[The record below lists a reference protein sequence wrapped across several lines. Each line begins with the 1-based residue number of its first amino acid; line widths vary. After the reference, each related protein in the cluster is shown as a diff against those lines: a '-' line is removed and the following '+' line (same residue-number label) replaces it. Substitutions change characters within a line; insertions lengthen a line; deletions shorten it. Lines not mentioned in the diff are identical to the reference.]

1 MKEEELLKRI
11 TLNPKVMMGKPAI
24 KNTRLTVEYILNLL
38 GHGSTIEEILQEY
51 QGLTIDDIQ
60 ACLIF
65 ASKTLENNQF
75 IPLIEVA

>member
-1 MKEEELLKRI
+1 MEEEELLKRI
-11 TLNPKVMMGKPAI
+11 TLNPQVMMGKPAI

-51 QGLTIDDIQ
+51 QGLTIDDTK

-65 ASKTLENNQF
+65 GRW
-75 IPLIEVA
+75 